1 MAKVDTTGNTP
12 LAYAARGGHVTIVRS
27 LLSAGAVAST
37 SSLQGDTPLHLAARR
52 GSRACVAEL
61 LAAGA
66 NANERDGR
74 HQTALLVACRH
85 AHWDAARVLVE
96 QGGVNDVNAQD
107 AQYGRTALHW
117 AARNG
122 SVEVV
127 ASLLHA
133 RAELNARDRHWDT
146 PFLSALR
153 KRRLDV
159 VALLLRAG
167 CDVAATDRAH
177 NTALH
182 VAGADGLTEVVPL
195 LLRAGLDVNLKGAG
209 GRTPLMLACD
219 GAHTHIVKLFLSRG
233 AGVDL
238 ADRSHATALVHALLC
253 PTGRDVRVTDV
264 VRALICANCD
274 LDQGVHLRRLL
285 EQSEHPL
292 LNQRHIDDRQYSPL
306 EIAYLTGQTKVV
318 AMLLRAGSDAN
329 KFRLAG
335 RPVPYAEDV
344 VGGRS
349 AAGADHDS
357 SLLVKLEIAKR
368 QTRSL
373 KELCRKEVL
382 GALGTGVAAKV
393 IRLPVSSEL
402 LEFLQFVD
410 IDDEDVAQGT
420 IAVDTT
426 AMDETA
432 SVCSN
437 RNGDDIITS
446 RPTYKD
452 RGYAWDDEPVH
463 TSAAFQRSS
472 WTRQTFAG
480 SSSRGG
486 AKQNVR
492 RQPKY
497 DADALSRATADAAIH
512 ARSLPRSSGAKTAW
526 LASGRVATTGNN
538 RTTPTGQAI
547 GGRSGRI
554 TPTSDPASV
563 FASRVVDNTRGP
575 STVDRFASLPSA
587 KRVKARSRVLNMNDL
602 CLGDMPGSPMLSP
615 STLPSP
621 SPLLTPSPLTP
632 PSPIPSPSP
641 STQSLYD
648 EALSP
653 VLQLIQATEKQPGAV
668 RRPPISY
675 RARRSSSTASLAAT
689 EVVSA
694 NSLRSWERSLRSSFG
709 SPPSNLNLA
718 NRTSKPTRDSI
729 RTESIRR
736 PRNPAIDIR
745 KTPVYSS
752 GINMRKVP
760 RSSQL
765 SDPDMMDECRSPSPR
780 LLTNSTH
787 AQYRGHPVQTND
799 NERNVTLSSSY
810 VTPDKTRTSNKNMPD
825 LQKLNMHEHTVTPIK
840 QSNGLTRRRYGNS
853 ISSTDD
859 ECFSPTD
866 SLSDRSLLSSFTV
879 TVRPKVM
886 SPKPNHDALDNNRSV
901 TQTIDTF
908 HLSDDNRSRTDGK
921 NNNSVGDEQ
930 RTVGQLTDQ
939 MSVDSS
945 SSSISDI
952 GRTKSRIPVPQ
963 KRTPTP
969 VKFTRGRNGFAS
981 PLHNGDSSNGSPF
994 SRTRSF
1000 RY

>member
-1 MAKVDTTGNTP
+1 MCSNRLIEAGASVAKVDTTGNTP

-27 LLSAGAVAST
+27 LLSADAVANT

-66 NANERDGR
+66 DANELDGR
-74 HQTALLVACRH
+74 HQTALLIACRH
-85 AHWDAARVLVE
+85 AHWDAARVLAE
-96 QGGVNDVNAQD
+96 QGRIDDVNAQD

-127 ASLLHA
+127 ATLLRA

-159 VALLLRAG
+159 VALLLRTG

-209 GRTPLMLACD
+209 GRTPLMLACN

-233 AGVDL
+233 AGVNL
-238 ADRSHATALVHALLC
+238 VDRSHATALVHALLC
-253 PTGRDVRVTDV
+253 PAGRDARVTDV

-306 EIAYLTGQTKVV
+306 EIAYLTGQMKIV

-335 RPVPYAEDV
+335 RSVPYAENV
-344 VGGRS
+344 VGGRF
-349 AAGADHDS
+349 AAETAPDS
-357 SLLVKLEIAKR
+357 PLLVKIEIAKR

-382 GALGTGVAAKV
+382 SAFCTGVAAKV
-393 IRLPVSSEL
+393 VRLPVSYEL
-402 LEFLQFVD
+402 LEFLQFAD
-410 IDDEDVAQGT
+410 IDDEGVQQGT
-420 IAVDTT
+420 TTVDTP

-437 RNGDDIITS
+437 RSGEDIVTS

-452 RGYAWDDEPVH
+452 RGNAWDDEPVH
-463 TSAAFQRSS
+463 TSAAFQRSG

-480 SSSRGG
+480 STRRVD
-486 AKQNVR
+486 AKRNFP
-492 RQPKY
+492 RQPKD
-497 DADALSRATADAAIH
+497 DADVLSRATANEAMN
-512 ARSLPRSSGAKTAW
+512 ARSLPRTSGAKTAW
-526 LASGRVATTGNN
+526 LASGRVATPANN
-538 RTTPTGQAI
+538 RTNC
-547 GGRSGRI
+547 GRI
-554 TPTSDPASV
+554 TPTSELV
-563 FASRVVDNTRGP
+563 GGFGSRLLENTRDQ
-575 STVDRFASLPSA
+575 SAVNRFASLPST

-602 CLGDMPGSPMLSP
+602 CLGDTPESSVLSP
-615 STLPSP
+615 SPLQ
-621 SPLLTPSPLTP
+621 SPLLTPSPLTS
-632 PSPIPSPSP
+632 PSPLPSPAP
-641 STQSLYD
+641 STQSLCN

-653 VLQLIQATEKQPGAV
+653 VLLLIQATERQPGAG
-668 RRPPISY
+668 RRPPVNY

-709 SPPSNLNLA
+709 SPPSNA
-718 NRTSKPTRDSI
+718 NPAKRHSKPAAAPH
-729 RTESIRR
+729 TESIRR
-736 PRNPAIDIR
+736 PRNPATNIR
-745 KTPVYSS
+745 KTTMHSS
-752 GINMRKVP
+752 GINLRKIP
-760 RSSQL
+760 SSSQL
-765 SDPDMMDECRSPSPR
+765 SDPEMLDEYRSPPQR
-780 LLTNSTH
+780 NVMNSTH
-787 AQYRGHPVQTND
+787 EQYRGRPVQTND
-799 NERNVTLSSSY
+799 NVTLLSSSGLA
-810 VTPDKTRTSNKNMPD
+810 DKTHTANKNMPY
-825 LQKLNMHEHTVTPIK
+825 LHKFNTREHTPIK
-840 QSNGLTRRRYGNS
+840 QANGLARHRYGNS

-859 ECFSPTD
+859 ECFSPSD
-866 SLSDRSLLSSFTV
+866 SLSERSHSSYFTV
-879 TVRPKVM
+879 TVRPQVT
-886 SPKPNHDALDNNRSV
+886 SPTTNHHTLDNNIYVSP
-901 TQTIDTF
+901 TIDNF
-908 HLSDDNRSRTDGK
+908 HLSDDDRSRTDGE
-921 NNNSVGDEQ
+921 NNNSIGDER

-939 MSVDSS
+939 TSVDSS
-945 SSSISDI
+945 SSSINDG
-952 GRTKSRIPVPQ
+952 GRNKSRIPVPQ

-969 VKFTRGRNGFAS
+969 VKIIRGRNGFAS
-981 PLHNGDSSNGSPF
+981 PLQNGDSRNGSPF